1 MSPMMNDSGDW
12 VRRIPARGK
21 LVVEP
26 APVRQKGC
34 EAIMLAPQLVFL
46 PRAALYLRRSP
57 VQSS

>member
-1 MSPMMNDSGDW
+1 MVNDSGDW